1 MEERL
6 NTHMEQFANLVAT
19 ILESTQDD
27 KFKDFLETRKAGAKK
42 IQEAAAAKGGPSILT
57 SQHFK
62 AKERPYKIAIDEVND
77 KDREKVYVRHAE
89 ECLRKLRGWKK
100 MSQKEF
106 QTIMGEL
113 EVWGEVYIKSV
124 DA

>member
-1 MEERL
+1 
-6 NTHMEQFANLVAT
+6 MEQFAKLVDT

-42 IQEAAAAKGGPSILT
+42 IQEAATSKGGPATLT
-57 SQHFK
+57 AQHFR
-62 AKERPYKIAIDEVND
+62 AKERPYKIAIEEVHD
-77 KDREKVYVRHAE
+77 KDREKIYARHAE

-124 DA
+124 GD